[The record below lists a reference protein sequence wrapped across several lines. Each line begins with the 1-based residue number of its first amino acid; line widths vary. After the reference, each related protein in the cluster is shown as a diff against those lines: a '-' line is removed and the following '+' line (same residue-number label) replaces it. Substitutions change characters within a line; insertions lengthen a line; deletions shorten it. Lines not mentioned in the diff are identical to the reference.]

1 MKHEAI
7 LACLKGCLLPE
18 WEAIPDFGLYM
29 DQVIT
34 FVGRSFPGIAGR
46 LDLTPSMINNYVK
59 AGMIDKPSGKK
70 YSRDALAQLLMII
83 QLKLTTPME
92 IMKILLHPENEAS
105 TKDLYALFRKY
116 QDQVIEEFRLQEDA
130 PRLMYALK
138 SSSLQLIMRLSD
150 EACQESVSPSG
161 GTAAGC

>member
-105 TKDLYALFRKY
+105 TKDLYALFRK
-116 QDQVIEEFRLQEDA
+116 FRLQEDA